1 MSRKNKFFSL
11 LEYDLLRNFN
21 LILANAIIMITI
33 ALFMTISNFDVY
45 SRSGF
50 ISPDY
55 ILGTHMFGE
64 STNIVIFLGEMFL
77 VLLFS
82 IFIWKREFD
91 FEHKTIYRT
100 LSLPISKWKI
110 VLSKSIIVGIFY
122 GFYLVGQ
129 IVGVFMEWAV
139 LKILFSDKFIVP
151 FNLLKDILLDD
162 REAFFLPRDL
172 LTLFMFGIFIT
183 AISLIGAAYVLI
195 KKSYGFKGILMWILG
210 VGVIIYASII
220 FPIMQY
226 KFLEKDRALLE
237 IIGGILVIVILF
249 ILNNYLL
256 KKKVNV

>member
-21 LILANAIIMITI
+21 LILANAIIMISITLVM
-33 ALFMTISNFDVY
+33 AISKFDMY
-45 SRSGF
+45 IRSGVV
-50 ISPDY
+50 INEYS
-55 ILGTHMFGE
+55 LGTYLLGE
-64 STNIVIFLGEMFL
+64 TTTTIIFLGEIFL
-77 VLLFS
+77 VVLFS

-110 VLSKSIIVGIFY
+110 ILSKSIIVGVFF

-129 IVGVFMEWAV
+129 IVGIILEWIIF
-139 LKILFSDKFIVP
+139 KIFFNYKFLIS
-151 FNLLKDILLDD
+151 FNILKDVLLDERD
-162 REAFFLPRDL
+162 AFFLPRDL
-172 LTLFMFGIFIT
+172 LTLFMFVIFIT
-183 AISLIGAAYVLI
+183 AISLIGATYVLL
-195 KKSYGFKGILMWILG
+195 KKSYGFKGILVWILG
-210 VGVIIYASII
+210 VGGIIYASII

-249 ILNNYLL
+249 TLNNYLL
-256 KKKVNV
+256 NKKVSV